1 MAGKP
6 PRRRREK
13 TFGWR
18 VIAAILI
25 PPLLFLARY
34 RIRHPERLP
43 KQGAFV
49 LSPNHYSNLDPVT
62 TGYIVWK
69 LGRVPRFLAKA
80 SVFRVPV
87 IGRILRAT
95 GQIPVERADRGQGRE
110 SLAAAAN
117 LVDDGLA
124 VIIYPEGTLTREPD
138 LWPMRG
144 KSGAVR
150 MALEHDVPLIPMAHW
165 GVQQILPRYSK
176 KVSLF
181 PRKTIDAI
189 IGEPVDLDRW
199 RGRPVDAALLAEATE
214 AVMAAITALLEELRG
229 ETAPLERW
237 DPARHGQSEVGR
249 FDASPSSGAG
259 E

>member
-1 MAGKP
+1 M
-6 PRRRREK
+6 PRRTPEK

-18 VIAAILI
+18 MIAVVLI

-34 RIRHPERLP
+34 RIRNGEKLP

-49 LSPNHYSNLDPVT
+49 LAPNHYSNLDPVT

-87 IGRILRAT
+87 LGAILRAT
-95 GQIPVERADRGQGRE
+95 GQIPVERSGGG
-110 SLAAAAN
+110 SKPLAAAAN

-165 GVQQILPRYSK
+165 GVQQILPRYGK
-176 KVSLF
+176 KVSIF
-181 PRKTIDAI
+181 PRKTVEANVGD
-189 IGEPVDLDRW
+189 PLDLSRW
-199 RGRPVDAALLAEATE
+199 RGRPITHEVLAEATD
-214 AVMAAITALLEELRG
+214 AVMVEITRLLQELRG
-229 ETAPLERW
+229 GEAPAERW
-237 DPARHGQSEVGR
+237 DPAANGQSETGR
-249 FDASPSSGAG
+249 ITG
-259 E
+259 

>member
-1 MAGKP
+1 VRRKP
-6 PRRRREK
+6 EK

-18 VIAAILI
+18 IVAAVLI

-34 RIRHPERLP
+34 RIRNGDKLP
-43 KQGAFV
+43 REGAFV
-49 LSPNHYSNLDPVT
+49 LAPNHYSNLDPVT

-87 IGRILRAT
+87 LGAILRGT
-95 GQIPVERADRGQGRE
+95 GQIPVQRSGGGAQ

-176 KVSLF
+176 RVSIF
-181 PRKTIDAI
+181 PRKTIEAI
-189 IGEPVDLDRW
+189 VGDPVDLSPW
-199 RGRPVDAALLAEATE
+199 RGRPVTHELLAEATD
-214 AVMAAITALLEELRG
+214 AVMVEITRLLQQLRG
-229 ETAPLERW
+229 GEAPAERW
-237 DPARHGQSEVGR
+237 DPTANGQSETGR
-249 FDASPSSGAG
+249 ISG
-259 E
+259 